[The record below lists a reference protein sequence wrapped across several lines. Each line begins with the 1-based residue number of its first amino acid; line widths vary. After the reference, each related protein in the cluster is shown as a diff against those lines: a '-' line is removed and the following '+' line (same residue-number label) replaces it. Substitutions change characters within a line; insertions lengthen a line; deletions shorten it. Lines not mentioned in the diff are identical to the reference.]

1 MRRILELFLINAM
14 VLGSALGAQEE
25 NGVLVLDVY
34 SVNVPSDVIH
44 EKGFALWA
52 KALKGGEQSSH
63 EYVPVIHS
71 VYRLGGAVY
80 IDKHYKTAEGNEEQI
95 SVVGRVNPEQGG
107 VEYRVEFSELGRP
120 PAYDG
125 KTGANNRRAVR
136 ILVKNTQ
143 IEQGYRLALAASGR
157 TSGSPKALKRLG
169 PAGSTNSVSLE
180 IRSCSRVS
188 T

>member
-1 MRRILELFLINAM
+1 MRRVLELFLISAM

-80 IDKHYKTAEGNEEQI
+80 IDKHYKTGEGNEEQI

-125 KTGANNRRAVR
+125 KTALTIGPRETGISIAGDRTRLCQKTRNRGGAPIPGRRKREWVKIEVR
-136 ILVKNTQ
+136 DQ
-143 IEQGYRLALAASGR
+143 IAKEE
-157 TSGSPKALKRLG
+157 
-169 PAGSTNSVSLE
+169 STTNK
-180 IRSCSRVS
+180 
-188 T
+188 